1 MGLLKAVPRHF
12 VHFGCSDKRGGT
24 CSNKRR
30 SSLPQFHGAHSR
42 INRSGGPPT
51 PGLGI
56 QSPNSSPA
64 RARGNDFSLLVG
76 IHGSE
81 GIDGS
86 RFVRLQ
92 VIDFRLEFD
101 LPRFH
106 PLRLSYSKEHYHC
119 AQDGPQE
126 KSSTLLGPLWRL
138 HFWRAVKSW
147 SVRRIALCRP
157 SCRTKT
163 TKSCVQNSDSSS
175 TERFLLVV
183 INLVL

>member
-1 MGLLKAVPRHF
+1 M
-12 VHFGCSDKRGGT
+12 
-24 CSNKRR
+24 
-30 SSLPQFHGAHSR
+30 
-42 INRSGGPPT
+42 
-51 PGLGI
+51 
-56 QSPNSSPA
+56 
-64 RARGNDFSLLVG
+64 
-76 IHGSE
+76 
-81 GIDGS
+81 
-86 RFVRLQ
+86 RLH

-157 SCRTKT
+157 SCRTRT

-183 INLVL
+183 INLVFVICRQVRCGPLLIGDLTIACKWNERSSGTFCCCDLAGMLHRPKPPHHWGHVLTCNIFNTCFRPLRTGSFVPFTIFRGEVKRLL

>member
-1 MGLLKAVPRHF
+1 MGLPRF
-12 VHFGCSDKRGGT
+12 VGVH
-24 CSNKRR
+24 
-30 SSLPQFHGAHSR
+30 PHSGIRLHHARASAGLER
-42 INRSGGPPT
+42 IALTIMSSGGP
-51 PGLGI
+51 L
-56 QSPNSSPA
+56 
-64 RARGNDFSLLVG
+64 DLSLLVG

-81 GIDGS
+81 GTDGR
-86 RFVRLQ
+86 RFVRLH